1 MGARARGALCSSVR
15 GRVSASLGGG
25 PSGAATGSVASGQ
38 PWFPLLSNGV
48 IVLSTSQG
56 CVRSRCRER
65 QSAPHRMGPSGPA
78 WHPPAPPFGAAV
90 AEVLGHVHR
99 RLISLAAPADDWGL
113 FLQLPA
119 VVLTQDCSVYEDIPC
134 CRTCLLIAPFWFQ
147 SWGRKHMLLPV
158 DLSRWSGCQQ
168 RGWVGVGEGSQPLP
182 SPLAPPH
189 PQGPYLVSDPKEPE
203 SLEI

>member
-1 MGARARGALCSSVR
+1 MSVR
-15 GRVSASLGGG
+15 
-25 PSGAATGSVASGQ
+25 
-38 PWFPLLSNGV
+38 
-48 IVLSTSQG
+48 STSK
-56 CVRSRCRER
+56 
-65 QSAPHRMGPSGPA
+65 GPPQPRLA
-78 WHPPAPPFGAAV
+78 PPAPPTLLLLWLRCSGVFTG
-90 AEVLGHVHR
+90 
-99 RLISLAAPADDWGL
+99 DWGL

-168 RGWVGVGEGSQPLP
+168 QGWVGVGEGSQSLP